1 MSFCAPRQHDLD
13 LGVLLLF
20 FCLFFKQGQYF
31 EMTDSSKCVFDAC
44 VRMFCFV
51 SVHGIDFVD
60 LSWERKRFTH
70 ENCFDMCPCTVF
82 TDDRLIVLG

>member
-1 MSFCAPRQHDLD
+1 
-13 LGVLLLF
+13 
-20 FCLFFKQGQYF
+20 
-31 EMTDSSKCVFDAC
+31 MTDSSKCVFNVC

-70 ENCFDMCPCTVF
+70 ENSFDMCPCTVC
-82 TDDRLIVLG
+82 TDDSLIVLGWPCKVGSWTHSEVALCIQLQFNWP